1 MDFRKILLES
11 KIDDFKNKYGSKF
24 GNDTQRVVDMIY
36 PKFLDWVGKN
46 LETMNFSEN
55 LIKVSNTLDRFEKIS
70 SNLTKKDINQYK
82 SIQELVD
89 AIKSWD
95 NREKRQ
101 YEAVQGGNLVYQDD
115 RFYVVNPLTHEA
127 SCYYGRGT
135 KWCTAA
141 QTDVHFKNYNDDSK
155 LFYIIDKRLQTD
167 DPYYKVAIV
176 KRFDGGEQ
184 YWDAADRQFTSGWVL
199 GTDEYKKIGSA
210 ISEYLEKEFAS
221 QLKIY
226 RDKEEAKKE
235 RDRVQRLQIQRERN
249 RKEADAFSRREDNEW
264 ELGPNCPEEGLKA
277 HALLKWL
284 EDTSDVGIIN
294 LETSNEIQRLRDEIE
309 RLNNEYDASEETDT
323 DILDE
328 INDLEEQLDEL
339 ITENIDVYQIIP
351 ESSHYDMDTFIVF
364 NPNLEG
370 REYAV
375 GTEDEVRSS
384 AYDYVDQLIDDMG
397 YEGFA
402 RGFAEDY
409 IDTEQVVDEAREFY
423 DNDVRDSGESYFDE
437 SDRELSRQQNGEISI
452 KENKIQSYKSQI
464 EKLNTIL
471 DDTEDEDDIEDIEEK
486 ISELEDMIYELES
499 EIEDIRE
506 NPEGDFP
513 EEMID
518 DKVEEILDNVRSDPR
533 SFLDELGLDW
543 SNYIDKDE
551 FIKGVIDAD
560 GYGHTLNSYDGTA
573 DEVEVEGTT
582 YYVMRIN

>member
-1 MDFRKILLES
+1 M
-11 KIDDFKNKYGSKF
+11 
-24 GNDTQRVVDMIY
+24 
-36 PKFLDWVGKN
+36 
-46 LETMNFSEN
+46 
-55 LIKVSNTLDRFEKIS
+55 
-70 SNLTKKDINQYK
+70 
-82 SIQELVD
+82 
-89 AIKSWD
+89 
-95 NREKRQ
+95 
-101 YEAVQGGNLVYQDD
+101 
-115 RFYVVNPLTHEA
+115 
-127 SCYYGRGT
+127 
-135 KWCTAA
+135 
-141 QTDVHFKNYNDDSK
+141 
-155 LFYIIDKRLQTD
+155 
-167 DPYYKVAIV
+167 AIV

-249 RKEADAFSRREDNEW
+249 RKEADALSRREDNEW

-284 EDTSDVGIIN
+284 EDTSDVGIID

-384 AYDYVDQLIDDMG
+384 AYDYVDGLIDDMG

-409 IDTEQVVDEAREFY
+409 IDTEQVVEEARDFY

-437 SDRELSRQQNGEISI
+437 GDRELSRQQNGEISI

-518 DKVEEILDNVRSDPR
+518 DKVEELLDNVRSDPR
-533 SFLDELGLDW
+533 SLLAV
-543 SNYIDKDE
+543 S
-551 FIKGVIDAD
+551 
-560 GYGHTLNSYDGTA
+560 
-573 DEVEVEGTT
+573 
-582 YYVMRIN
+582 